1 MEERKEIV
9 IKMVSMG
16 MPTSKAL
23 TIAEIPRSTFYY
35 KSNGRKKGK
44 KNPMDGRFTTAKQFL
59 MKW

>member
-23 TIAEIPRSTFYY
+23 TIAEVPRSAFYY
-35 KSNGRKKGK
+35 KSNGR
-44 KNPMDGRFTTAKQFL
+44 
-59 MKW
+59 